1 MFQTDRFIEECR
13 AALAEADAQ
22 AAVRDLVERAVRDP
36 MQIMRAVGEPQR
48 AGVNTIHNLI

>member
-13 AALAEADAQ
+13 AALQETDAQ

-48 AGVNTIHNLI
+48 AGVNTIHKLL